1 VHLTTLINLD
11 HYIYETADMLLMA
24 VAYTYLGSQDLEAL
38 EKISNV
44 SDEIYEEFELPL
56 DEPTEEDH

>member
-24 VAYTYLGSQDLEAL
+24 VAYTYLGSQDLEAF